1 VGSFYIIY
9 IYIYINGHFSGE
21 LALAGFQFVS
31 VFQKRTSVNKQH
43 IFVSKCH
50 FHNAVNSITALK
62 ETEVSVLIRI
72 SLGIVVLKCFFARAM
87 IFTTQCYASV
97 VYAMA
102 LYPSAS
108 VSVGHKSKFC
118 RNA

>member
-9 IYIYINGHFSGE
+9 GHFSGE
-21 LALAGFQFVS
+21 LRLAGFQFVS

-50 FHNAVNSITALK
+50 FRNAVNSITALK

-72 SLGIVVLKCFFARAM
+72 SLGIVVLKCFL
-87 IFTTQCYASV
+87 QE
-97 VYAMA
+97 
-102 LYPSAS
+102 P
-108 VSVGHKSKFC
+108 
-118 RNA
+118 